1 MLPKSTAQGS
11 HKTGKPGKPGI
22 VREFDKS
29 GIVREMS
36 GNRPNQI
43 SEEILLD

>member
-1 MLPKSTAQGS
+1 MDRFQGS
-11 HKTGKPGKPGI
+11 HKTGKPGI

-36 GNRPNQI
+36 GNFEVGQGKYRV
-43 SEEILLD
+43 SRFS